1 MTALS
6 FVEMSV
12 ESDPAP
18 ENEPELTTEE
28 LCVRYLKTGEQ
39 KWKNLVVEKHARLVR
54 FIAERM
60 CAKLPKSVDA
70 DDLAQEGTFG
80 LMDAI
85 DKFDPDRNIK
95 FKTYCSTRIRGAILD
110 ALRSQDWVPRLVR
123 QRATKLERARQAWLS
138 RYGCEPTDAELSR
151 ALEVDESELD
161 TTIKKA
167 TPRSILSIS
176 DRAPNRSDE
185 PTIGIDSI
193 GESGTLNPA
202 EKVQA
207 DDRWS
212 SMVKNLGDKE
222 KLILHGYYQD
232 GLTLR
237 EIGERLG
244 ITESRVC
251 QIHSNVLKRLRERLE
266 PPAA

>member
-1 MTALS
+1 
-6 FVEMSV
+6 MSV
-12 ESDPAP
+12 EPDPSNKP
-18 ENEPELTTEE
+18 EQELSTEE
-28 LCVRYLKTGEQ
+28 LCVRYLETKDQ
-39 KWKNLVVEKHARLVR
+39 KWKNLIVEKHTRLVR

-60 CAKLPKSVDA
+60 CAKLPKSVDS

-85 DKFDPDRNIK
+85 DKFDPSRNIK

-123 QRATKLERARQAWLS
+123 QRATKLDRARQAWIT
-138 RYGCEPTDAELSR
+138 RYGCEPTDAELSK
-151 ALEVDESELD
+151 ALEVDESDLNVA
-161 TTIKKA
+161 IKKA
-167 TPRSILSIS
+167 TPRSILNVS
-176 DRAPNRSDE
+176 DRKSD
-185 PTIGIDSI
+185 PTGAGDVVIGIDTI
-193 GESGTLNPA
+193 GEATSSDPA
-202 EKVQA
+202 VKVQA
-207 DDRWS
+207 DDRWRA
-212 SMVKNLGDKE
+212 MVKNLGDKE
-222 KLILHGYYQD
+222 KSILQGYYQD